1 MSKGIGDSSKLYV
14 IVPSIFDIAS
24 PKVGP
29 EIIFTLVVSISES
42 GSESLSRI
50 FIILELAIVP
60 STIIESSSVIGQSF
74 S

>member
-24 PKVGP
+24 PNKGP
-29 EIIFTLVVSISES
+29 PTILTLVVSISES
-42 GSESLSRI
+42 GSESL
-50 FIILELAIVP
+50 FKTLIIRELGVLP
-60 STIIESSSVIGQSF
+60 STNIESFSTIGQSF